1 MIASVSVVIVVLMSA
16 SALITSFVL
25 SCSRETTISE
35 NIKVRALETRVV
47 AVVVSDMDSLE
58 ITKARKPLETAN
70 VKYTIRLFFPK
81 YPLLSSSSQSTPLI
95 LSPPGTSPAVYPS
108 IGRTR
113 TPPLSSPHHD
123 PLRIVLAAG
132 GTGGHI
138 YPAIAMADE
147 LRIASPSVQCVFLGT
162 ASGMESEAVPTAGH
176 EFRPTVLSPEN
187 LLLFPF
193 NLLHSIA
200 AALKTLR
207 DVDPRVV
214 VGTGGYVSLPVCLA
228 AAVLG
233 VRVVIQE
240 QNSTPG
246 IANRVLSIFASKVF
260 VAFPSC
266 SRFFPKEKCFVTG
279 NPVRASLL
287 KYTSKAVARS
297 HFLPGRKVGEGG
309 KVVLVLGG
317 STGASAIN
325 IAMLNL
331 YREMLEDHKEMFL
344 IWQTGYDG
352 FDEMQSLVK
361 NHRRVVLTQGCGSNV
376 GAGKTEDFGIIS
388 TGCRFLHTMDL
399 AYAAADLV
407 VSRAGA
413 TTCTEILVTGK
424 PSILSDNSFSPIDG
438 GTI

>member
-1 MIASVSVVIVVLMSA
+1 MSA
-16 SALITSFVL
+16 ASTAL
-25 SCSRETTISE
+25 
-35 NIKVRALETRVV
+35 
-47 AVVVSDMDSLE
+47 
-58 ITKARKPLETAN
+58 PG
-70 VKYTIRLFFPK
+70 RLRSPKFPN
-81 YPLLSSSSQSTPLI
+81 
-95 LSPPGTSPAVYPS
+95 YPS
-108 IGRTR
+108 NLTRHISCRLSLNRTDEN
-113 TPPLSSPHHD
+113 PPLSSPHHD

-147 LRIASPSVQCVFLGT
+147 LRIASPSVQCVFLGS

-176 EFRPTVLSPEN
+176 EFRPIVLSPEN

-193 NLLHSIA
+193 SLLRSIA
-200 AALKTLR
+200 AALTTLR
-207 DVDPRVV
+207 EVGPRVV

-246 IANRVLSIFASKVF
+246 IANRVLSVLASKVF

-287 KYTSKAVARS
+287 KYTSKVVARS
-297 HFLPGRKVGEGG
+297 HFFPGRKVGEGG

-317 STGASAIN
+317 STGACEIN

-352 FDEMQSLVK
+352 FDEMESLVK
-361 NHRRVVLTQGCGSNV
+361 NHQRVVLTQ
-376 GAGKTEDFGIIS
+376 
-388 TGCRFLHTMDL
+388 FLHTMDL

-424 PSILSDNSFSPIDG
+424 PSILIPAHYVVDIHQARNANIMAEIAGSKVLTEYELDSITLQSAIDEILG
-438 GTI
+438 DERLMAEMSKKALKSALPDASAQIARHILSLAQLPVTKQ